1 KALAERTGDPHALG
15 LATLWAG
22 GAAWL
27 RGDWKICTDLTRQAE
42 LIFRQQCVGVANER
56 VTSEVFMLAA
66 LVWMGELH
74 KHEELFPQLLQ
85 EARGRGDRYAETTL
99 ILLTYRHLLLLA
111 ADEPERA
118 EQEIE
123 YAMSRWSQEGF
134 HLQHFWAMFGRIEIA
149 LYEDR
154 PDRAWRLATEMW
166 PALAKSFLLRLQT
179 VHIFAR
185 HLRARCAL
193 ALLANEDAG
202 ERTPDM
208 PSRRSLVR
216 AIERDIRAI
225 EHESADWGRG
235 LAGLLRAGL
244 STAVGKPR
252 AATDALRMAAQ
263 TLDASSMH
271 LFASAAR
278 YRLGQMNDDGKSQ
291 DFGENARARLR
302 DCGVTRVDAMVNVLA
317 PGAWRRTDAVELA
330 LGHPM

>member
-1 KALAERTGDPHALG
+1 MDGESTDSQSWGGRHRPLG
-15 LATLWAG
+15 
-22 GAAWL
+22 
-27 RGDWKICTDLTRQAE
+27 
-42 LIFRQQCVGVANER
+42 
-56 VTSEVFMLAA
+56 
-66 LVWMGELH
+66 
-74 KHEELFPQLLQ
+74 
-85 EARGRGDRYAETTL
+85 
-99 ILLTYRHLLLLA
+99 LA
-111 ADEPERA
+111 ADEPEQA

-235 LAGLLRAGL
+235 LAARTVYRGGN
-244 STAVGKPR
+244 PR
-252 AATDALRMAAQ
+252 AADALRMAA
-263 TLDASSMH
+263 TREMTVRAGE
-271 LFASAAR
+271 APA
-278 YRLGQMNDDGKSQ
+278 GQMNDDGKSQ
-291 DFGENARARLR
+291 DFGARCQGGER
-302 DCGVTRVDAMVNVLA
+302 
-317 PGAWRRTDAVELA
+317 
-330 LGHPM
+330 